1 LSSASGIARSGVGS
15 RRGAAKA
22 AGLSGRRESLYPL
35 VRIAD
40 INKEHSVT
48 AILVAVDGSSHSARV
63 ARAVIRHV
71 SAYKV
76 PPELHLAYVHLPVPT
91 MGGLI
96 KPIGHEALQRY
107 YREEGEDALRGAKKL
122 LDRAKL
128 ASTMHV
134 MVGPI
139 AETLAGE
146 AKKLKCDLIIM
157 GTHGM
162 GAVSGML
169 LGSVAS
175 RTVHLARCPVV
186 LIRE

>member
-1 LSSASGIARSGVGS
+1 MS
-15 RRGAAKA
+15 R
-22 AGLSGRRESLYPL
+22 
-35 VRIAD
+35 
-40 INKEHSVT
+40 
-48 AILVAVDGSSHSARV
+48 ILVAVDGSSHSTKV
-63 ARAVIRHV
+63 AKAAIQHV
-71 SAYKV
+71 SAYKQ

-107 YREEGEDALRGAKKL
+107 YREEGEDALRSAKKL
-122 LDRAKL
+122 FDRAKL
-128 ASTMHV
+128 ACTMHI

-139 AETLAGE
+139 AESLTSE
-146 AKKLKCDLIIM
+146 ARKLKCDLIIM

-162 GAVSGML
+162 GAMSGML

-175 RTVHLARCPVV
+175 KTVHLARCPVL

>member
-1 LSSASGIARSGVGS
+1 MTR
-15 RRGAAKA
+15 
-22 AGLSGRRESLYPL
+22 
-35 VRIAD
+35 
-40 INKEHSVT
+40 
-48 AILVAVDGSSHSARV
+48 ILVAVDGSSHSSKV
-63 ARAVIRHV
+63 AKAVIQHV
-71 SAYKV
+71 SAYKE

-107 YREEGEDALRGAKKL
+107 YREEGEDAQRSAKKL
-122 LDRAKL
+122 FDRARL
-128 ASTMHV
+128 ACAMHV

-139 AETLAGE
+139 AESLTNE
-146 AKKLKCDLIIM
+146 ARKLKCGLIIM

-169 LGSVAS
+169 LGSVATK
-175 RTVHLARCPVV
+175 TVRLARCPVM

>member
-1 LSSASGIARSGVGS
+1 MI
-15 RRGAAKA
+15 K
-22 AGLSGRRESLYPL
+22 
-35 VRIAD
+35 
-40 INKEHSVT
+40 
-48 AILVAVDGSSHSARV
+48 ILVAIDGSSHSAKV
-63 ARAVIRHV
+63 TKAVIRYV
-71 SAYKV
+71 SAYKT
-76 PPELHLAYVHLPVPT
+76 PPELHLAFVHLPLPT

-122 LDRAKL
+122 FDLAKL
-128 ASTMHV
+128 ACTLHIL
-134 MVGPI
+134 VGPV
-139 AETLAGE
+139 AESLINQ

-169 LGSVAS
+169 LGSVATK
-175 RTVHLARCPVV
+175 TVHLARCPVL